1 VPERELER
9 VRKTR
14 LKASRGWMAR
24 MAAVEAELAATRRR
38 LDEANERTL
47 AAERRATQIETET
60 RQEEEGEPVS
70 LSSATFDDLRGLGL
84 SVTQAKRVLDFR
96 ERLGGFDSVAD
107 LDHVP
112 GFPKSLLT
120 ELKRELSA

>member
-9 VRKTR
+9 VKKTR

-96 ERLGGFDSVAD
+96 ERLGGFDSVDD